1 MSENIMD
8 NLKIVARPWRP
19 QDLLDDLQDIIDEAG
34 DHYHNSWLTTLM
46 MARDYLKE
54 HFAEPKWIPVTEQ
67 MPQEYV
73 SVLICVPTDA
83 PLPQVKEAY
92 FANGCWC
99 SRMWIYN
106 GKDVTHWMPMPEPP
120 KETEEDK

>member
-1 MSENIMD
+1 MENNKLFGNNFKM
-8 NLKIVARPWRP
+8 VARPWRP
-19 QDLLDDLQDIIDEAG
+19 QDLLDDLQLIIAEES
-34 DHYHNSWLTTLM
+34 NSYLNTRRTTLE
-46 MARDYLKE
+46 MALAYLKE

-92 FANGCWC
+92 FAKGCWW
-99 SRMWIYN
+99 SRMWIYK

-120 KETEEDK
+120 KEESQ